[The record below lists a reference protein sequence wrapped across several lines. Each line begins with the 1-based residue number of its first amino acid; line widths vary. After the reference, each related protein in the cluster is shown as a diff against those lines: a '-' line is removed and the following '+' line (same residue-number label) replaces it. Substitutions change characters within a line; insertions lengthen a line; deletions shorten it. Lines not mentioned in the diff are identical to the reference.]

1 METQALQNTE
11 TSAQA
16 LYLVYNLHINMWEC
30 KCVHHHTEV
39 HLMDIKA
46 HQAIHD
52 SPASVTPAKTHPQQN
67 PIFCATWISLS
78 LAIMQFKKLHTCN
91 NSVGTYQI
99 TFY

>member
-39 HLMDIKA
+39 HLMDIKT
-46 HQAIHD
+46 
-52 SPASVTPAKTHPQQN
+52 SK
-67 PIFCATWISLS
+67 
-78 LAIMQFKKLHTCN
+78 
-91 NSVGTYQI
+91 
-99 TFY
+99 